1 MRDPTPE
8 EQEAEEERLSR
19 GGPPPKCNGTNGV
32 AGVDCIPPNRVRDGP
47 PTVRPAGALAQED
60 PKAAA
65 KKGDEAAEE
74 NNSKDEEGAKELKE
88 YRENGGPPPICNGT
102 NGAPGV
108 DCRRPSGPPGHER
121 VHKNGMHVPDLTPA
135 KATPA
140 PSQGEGPVPG

>member
-1 MRDPTPE
+1 MSSSSTPAVE
-8 EQEAEEERLSR
+8 DIDIAHLAPQLQLSLEREAEAAEVAVEHTLAEEERLSR

-74 NNSKDEEGAKELKE
+74 NN
-88 YRENGGPPPICNGT
+88 C
-102 NGAPGV
+102 
-108 DCRRPSGPPGHER
+108 
-121 VHKNGMHVPDLTPA
+121 
-135 KATPA
+135 
-140 PSQGEGPVPG
+140 QG